1 MNTSKKIISIVI
13 AVLMLTVCIAFTAS
27 AADEVITEASAT
39 ITEPAPGEYLD
50 MNPVSGDESKYTVTV
65 EHCYAPYDSTY
76 DESKPFNYNTEYRV
90 RILFTP
96 KTGYTFDSS
105 TVYKVNDQTNTG
117 NTGYDGRL
125 REAKFRT
132 PYPSTP
138 EGFEYRIENNGIVL
152 IMGYHG
158 TEKNVVIPA
167 EIEGK
172 RVIEIY
178 YEAFYGVDVKSIHIP
193 AGVMWVEDAFMG
205 CTTLESITV
214 DENSTAFTSENGVL
228 FSKDKAILVAYPAA
242 KKDLTYTVPDTVKSL
257 WTTAF
262 AFNTNIK
269 EVIIP
274 EGVEEI
280 SYDVFW
286 GCSSLEKLEIPD
298 SVTSIRSD
306 ALDGT
311 AYYNNADNWEN
322 GILYCGNHLI
332 KAKETV
338 SGNYSIRPGTKT
350 VAWRAFKGC
359 DNLTGIEIPDGVVYI
374 GFRAF
379 DGCKSL
385 KSVTVPGSVKII
397 DESAF
402 QNCTELEAVTIGSGV
417 ESIEYC
423 AFYKCESLKTVNLGK
438 GLKKLGY
445 ESFGYC
451 ENLESIVI
459 PDGVE
464 TIGHFA
470 FSGCT
475 KLASVT
481 LPDSVEIIRSDVFEN
496 TAYYNDAS
504 NWVDGALYINNHLI
518 KADVAGDYTVKE
530 GTKTI
535 ASEAFYGNSD
545 LNSVTLPDS
554 LIGIGGGAFAG
565 TNISDISIPSGVEY
579 LGWNIVS
586 GTPYANNPSN
596 WENGLMYIDNCL
608 IEIDSAYTGACR
620 IKDVTRLIAEAM
632 FYENEGVTSV
642 VIPEGI
648 TEISDELFMYS
659 AVKSITIPASV
670 KSIGNDAFYGS
681 LLETVNYIGA
691 ENSWNKIDFGRYN
704 AEFHFAKVNFL
715 CPHKNTSTLKAVAPT
730 CTKEGK
736 TEGKKCTACGV
747 TTVAQK
753 TVAKK
758 AHAYKNVTTKATLSK
773 NGKVVTKC
781 SVCGNVS
788 KTTTV
793 YYPKTIKLSKTEYT
807 YNGKVQTPSVTVKD
821 SKGNTLK
828 NDTDYTVKY
837 ESGRKAPGKYTV
849 TITFKG
855 KYEGTKKL
863 TYTIA
868 PKKVTKLSASQ
879 TTTTITL
886 KWSKVTGADGYR
898 VYKYNSKTKKYVKLK
913 DVTKNTLKISKLK
926 AGTTYKYKVRAY
938 TKDDGSIYGAYS
950 DVFATATKCKTPS
963 ISKLTS
969 SKKGVAS
976 LTWTNVSGESG
987 YQVYYSTKKD
997 SGYKKVASYKTN
1009 VVKGSKKKLESGK
1022 KYYFKVRAYKKTASG
1037 TVYSSWSAVKSVKIK

>member
-1 MNTSKKIISIVI
+1 MNTSKKIISIMI

-50 MNPVSGDESKYTVTV
+50 MNPVSGDESKYTVEV
-65 EHCYAPYDSTY
+65 KSCYAPYDSTY

-193 AGVMWVEDAFMG
+193 ASVMWVEDAFMG

-359 DNLTGIEIPDGVVYI
+359 DNLTGIVIPDGVVYI

-620 IKDVTRLIAEAM
+620 IKDGTRLIAEAM

-642 VIPEGI
+642 VIPEDI

-691 ENSWNKIDFGRYN
+691 ENSWKKIDFGRYN
-704 AEFHFAKVNFL
+704 AELHFAKVNFL
-715 CPHKNTSTLKAVAPT
+715 CPHKNTSTLKAVAST
-730 CTKEGK
+730 CTKTGL
-736 TEGKKCTACGV
+736 TEGKKCVDCGV

-758 AHAYKNVTTKATLSK
+758 DHTLTTLKAVAATYKADGKTEGKKCTVCGTVTVAQKKVARKTLKKVSGLKTKAVKLASGTKTTLTLS
-773 NGKVVTKC
+773 
-781 SVCGNVS
+781 
-788 KTTTV
+788 
-793 YYPKTIKLSKTEYT
+793 
-807 YNGKVQTPSVTVKD
+807 
-821 SKGNTLK
+821 
-828 NDTDYTVKY
+828 
-837 ESGRKAPGKYTV
+837 
-849 TITFKG
+849 
-855 KYEGTKKL
+855 
-863 TYTIA
+863 
-868 PKKVTKLSASQ
+868 
-879 TTTTITL
+879 
-886 KWSKVTGADGYR
+886 WSKVTGAEKYEIQQYVNKKWKTIKTTSKTSYTVTKLKANKSYKFRVRAVAGKYYGKYSSTYTAKTVPLKTTLTLKAGKKALTASWKTVANITGYE
-898 VYKYNSKTKKYVKLK
+898 VTYSTSKKFTKKTTKTVTIKKAKTKK
-913 DVTKNTLKISKLK
+913 
-926 AGTTYKYKVRAY
+926 TT
-938 TKDDGSIYGAYS
+938 I
-950 DVFATATKCKTPS
+950 
-963 ISKLTS
+963 
-969 SKKGVAS
+969 
-976 LTWTNVSGESG
+976 
-987 YQVYYSTKKD
+987 
-997 SGYKKVASYKTN
+997 
-1009 VVKGSKKKLESGK
+1009 KKLSKGK
-1022 KYYFKVRAYKKTASG
+1022 KYYVKVRAYK
-1037 TVYSSWSAVKSVKIK
+1037 TVGSKKIYSAWSSVKNVKVK

>member
-1 MNTSKKIISIVI
+1 MNTSKKIISIMI

-39 ITEPAPGEYLD
+39 ITTPVPGEYLD

-76 DESKPFNYNTEYRV
+76 DTSKPFNYNTEYRV

-117 NTGYDGRL
+117 NSGYDGRL
-125 REAKFRT
+125 REARFRT

-138 EGFEYRIENNGIVL
+138 EGIEYKTENNGTVS

-193 AGVMWVEDAFMG
+193 AGVMRVEDAFMG

-257 WTTAF
+257 WSAAF

-280 SYDVFW
+280 SYYVFE

-298 SVTSIRSD
+298 SVTCIRSD
-306 ALDGT
+306 TLDGT

-332 KAKETV
+332 EAKITV

-350 VAWRAFKGC
+350 VAWQAFECC
-359 DNLTGIEIPDGVVYI
+359 DNLTGIVIPDGVVYI
-374 GFRAF
+374 GFYAF
-379 DGCKSL
+379 DSCTSL

-397 DESAF
+397 DECAF
-402 QNCTELEAVTIGSGV
+402 QKCTELEAVTIGSGV
-417 ESIEYC
+417 EFIEYH
-423 AFYKCESLKTVNLGK
+423 AFNKCESLKTVSFGK
-438 GLKKLGY
+438 GLKEIGY
-445 ESFGYC
+445 ESFYGC
-451 ENLESIVI
+451 KNLESIVI

-470 FSGCT
+470 FKNCT

-481 LPDSVEIIRSDVFEN
+481 LPDSVKIIRSDVFGN

-518 KADVAGDYTVKE
+518 EADVAGDYTVKE

-535 ASEAFYGNSD
+535 ASEAFDGNTG

-554 LIGIGGGAFAG
+554 LIGIGGGAFTV
-565 TNISDISIPSGVEY
+565 TNISDISIPSGLEY
-579 LGWNIVS
+579 LGWNIVFN
-586 GTPYANNPSN
+586 TPYANNPSN

-608 IEIDSAYTGACR
+608 AVIDGNYTGACR
-620 IKDVTRLIAEAM
+620 IKEGTRLIAESL
-632 FYENEGVTSV
+632 FLEDEGVTSV

-648 TEISDELFMYS
+648 TEISEEMFAFSNIKSVTLPSSIKSVGAFAFNGAPLEINYS
-659 AVKSITIPASV
+659 
-670 KSIGNDAFYGS
+670 GS
-681 LLETVNYIGA
+681 

-704 AEFHFAKVNFL
+704 AELPFVKVNFL
-715 CPHKNTSTLKAVAPT
+715 CPHKNTSTLKAVAAT
-730 CTKEGK
+730 CTKTGL
-736 TEGKKCTACGV
+736 TEGKKCVDCGV

-758 AHAYKNVTTKATLSK
+758 AHTLTTLKAVAATCTKTGLTE
-773 NGKVVTKC
+773 GKKC
-781 SVCGNVS
+781 SVCGTVTVAQKTVAKKAHTLTTLKAVAATYKADGKTAGKKCTVCGTVTVPQKKVARKTLKKVS
-788 KTTTV
+788 GLKTKAVKLASGTKTTLT
-793 YYPKTIKLSKTEYT
+793 LS
-807 YNGKVQTPSVTVKD
+807 
-821 SKGNTLK
+821 
-828 NDTDYTVKY
+828 
-837 ESGRKAPGKYTV
+837 
-849 TITFKG
+849 
-855 KYEGTKKL
+855 
-863 TYTIA
+863 
-868 PKKVTKLSASQ
+868 
-879 TTTTITL
+879 
-886 KWSKVTGADGYR
+886 WSKVTGAE
-898 VYKYNSKTKKYVKLK
+898 KYQVQQYVSKKWKTIKTTSKTSYT
-913 DVTKNTLKISKLK
+913 VTKLK
-926 AGTTYKYKVRAY
+926 ANKSYKFRVRA
-938 TKDDGSIYGAYS
+938 
-950 DVFATATKCKTPS
+950 
-963 ISKLTS
+963 
-969 SKKGVAS
+969 VA
-976 LTWTNVSGESG
+976 G
-987 YQVYYSTKKD
+987 
-997 SGYKKVASYKTN
+997 
-1009 VVKGSKKKLESGK
+1009 
-1022 KYYFKVRAYKKTASG
+1022 KYYGK
-1037 TVYSSWSAVKSVKIK
+1037 YSSTYTA